1 MKFNQLK
8 NNFSSGELSE
18 LLVGRVDLEEY
29 QNGCQTVSHF
39 IPLKQ
44 GGVRFRNGTQIVAP
58 IKQAATVDNYINIP
72 FISDDEAYNVVISES
87 GTNLIN
93 DQIKIY
99 TANGTPCTITD
110 LTSDSIFNGLPYYR
124 ATWNTAWIANYAGL
138 TGGNAHYAQSGD
150 IMVIVSSEGNVAPI
164 LLLRT
169 AVTAFTVTHYLG
181 YLDSRVFGSAVK
193 QLVIRPPYDDK
204 NLSATTFTPAA
215 TTGNTTLTA
224 STATFTSTMIGRQ
237 VRITHAGVT
246 GVAYITA
253 FTSSTVVSIT
263 TIVNFG
269 AITATTNWEMS
280 AWYAGNY
287 PKSVTFFEQRL
298 CFGGTFRNPDSVYVS
313 EQGDIFQMMQ
323 TRLAQDSSTDTT
335 GLGFFGSALVTD
347 PFLFTIYSGTGA
359 KIQNMVGTEFL
370 YIGTKTGLF
379 LASGGQE
386 QSLSIASIFI
396 QKVSSIPCL
405 NIMSKVTDTGFVFA
419 GLDGKSLY
427 EMEVGGKNPSELSLL
442 FAEKI
447 TGIIDIEWQPQENIL
462 WVLATEGL
470 FGVTIDKM
478 SKVIAWFRAPL
489 SGLREAGSYVTQ
501 VKSIACLPYNDSY
514 RPYFV
519 VTRDYGFGTGGFEAS
534 LEVILPPGKS
544 LSFLSNQEVFLD
556 RADLANAA
564 GSIVQTTFPAGARV
578 VAMSEGNVLGDYLV
592 NGSKQI
598 NLTPITPTNPVVMGF
613 LYRGAI
619 KSMPFEAGQTF
630 GQAQGLPRRV
640 DRLIFRPYLS
650 RGGEYQADVN
660 NKFAI
665 LADADA
671 VWPATF
677 SGEKEKSL
685 NASPHDVTLTIEQ
698 NTPAPM
704 TLLWT
709 MLRGVTYDG

>member
-29 QNGCQTVSHF
+29 QNGCQTISQF

-44 GGVRFRNGTQIVAP
+44 GGVRFRNGTQLVVA
-58 IKQAATVDNYINIP
+58 IEQDTTVEDYINIP
-72 FISDDEAYNVVISES
+72 FVSDDEAYNVVISES

-99 TANGTPCTITD
+99 TAGGTPCTITD
-110 LTSDSIFNGLPYYR
+110 LTSDSIFNNLPYYR
-124 ATWNTAWIANYAGL
+124 STWSAAWVANYSAL
-138 TGGNAHYAQSGD
+138 TGANAHYAQSGD
-150 IMVIVSSEGNVAPI
+150 IMVIVSSAGNVAPI
-164 LLLRT
+164 LILRT
-169 AVTAFTVTHYLG
+169 ATTAFTVTHYLG
-181 YLDSRVFGSAVK
+181 YLDSRVFGSAIK
-193 QLVIRPPYDDK
+193 QLAIRPPYDDK

-215 TTGNTTLTA
+215 TTGNTTVTA
-224 STATFTSTMIGRQ
+224 SVASFDTTMIGRQ
-237 VRITHAGVT
+237 IRITHAAVT

-253 FTSSTVVSIT
+253 FTSSTVVSVT
-263 TIVNFG
+263 VIVNFG
-269 AITATTNWEMS
+269 ATTATTNWEMS
-280 AWYAGNY
+280 SWYAGNY

-298 CFGGTFRNPDSVYVS
+298 CFGGTFSNPDSVYVS

-323 TRLAQDSSTDTT
+323 TRLAQDSSTDAS
-335 GLGFFGSALVTD
+335 GLGFFGAALVTD

-379 LASGGQE
+379 LASGGEE

-396 QKVSSIPCL
+396 KKVSSIPCL

-447 TGIIDIEWQPQENIL
+447 SGIIDIEWQPQENIL
-462 WVLATEGL
+462 WVLAAEGL

-478 SKVIAWFRAPL
+478 SKVIAWFRAPI
-489 SGLREAGSYVTQ
+489 SGSYVAGAHVTE
-501 VKSIACLPYNDSY
+501 VKSIACLPFNDSY

-519 VTRDYGFGTGGFEAS
+519 VNRDYGFSAGGFEAS
-534 LEVILPPGKS
+534 LEVIQPPGKQ
-544 LSFLSNQEVFLD
+544 FVFVNDQEVFLD
-556 RADLANAA
+556 RAELSNAT
-564 GSIVQTTFPAGARV
+564 GSIVQTGFPEDAIV
-578 VAMSEGNVLGDYLV
+578 VAMSSGVVLGDYTVNASGEIDVSPETPVQVVTVGFRYNGRLV
-592 NGSKQI
+592 
-598 NLTPITPTNPVVMGF
+598 T
-613 LYRGAI
+613 
-619 KSMPFEAGQTF
+619 MPFEAGQTF

-640 DRLIFRPYLS
+640 ERAIFRPYQS
-650 RGGEYQADVN
+650 RGGEYQAATS
-660 NKFAI
+660 NKFPI
-665 LADADA
+665 LSSTDAA
-671 VWPATF
+671 WPNTF
-677 SGEKEKSL
+677 SGEKEKPI

-704 TLLWT
+704 TILWT